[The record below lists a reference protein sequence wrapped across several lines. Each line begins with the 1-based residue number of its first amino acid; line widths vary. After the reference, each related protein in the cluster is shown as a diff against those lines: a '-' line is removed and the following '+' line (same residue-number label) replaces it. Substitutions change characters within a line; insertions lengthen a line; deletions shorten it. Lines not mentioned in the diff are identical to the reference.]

1 VLVVAVAV
9 RVSRLRGSL
18 LPVVVVPGALWGY
31 TFLILLLSLL
41 WVLRSRLRLVLV
53 VLAA

>member
-1 VLVVAVAV
+1 VAVQV
-9 RVSRLRGSL
+9 PRLPGSL
-18 LPVVVVPGALWGY
+18 VPVVVVPVALWGY

-41 WVLRSRLRLVLV
+41 WVLRSRSRLVLV